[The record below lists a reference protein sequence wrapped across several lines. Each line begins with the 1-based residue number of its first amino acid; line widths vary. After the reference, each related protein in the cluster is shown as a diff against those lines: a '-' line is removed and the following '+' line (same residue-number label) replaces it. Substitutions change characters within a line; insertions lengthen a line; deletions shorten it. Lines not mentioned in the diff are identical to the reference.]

1 MIGMSN
7 RACVALVATGAIAA
21 IASGC
26 GKRVPEASGLAP
38 GTPHVTWII
47 MSGDRENP
55 DQDFVCQ
62 SAPRNDCVIGA
73 SKPDAQVFGKVYLY
87 YHGAGSETRYEGPI
101 DIGFFQGEK
110 ASHTTSA
117 NIAVKKIGSI
127 ANQSVTGIVTATP
140 GTYAVT
146 LDLSARVVDSGR
158 IEAVRDAIS
167 IVVR

>member
-1 MIGMSN
+1 MLN
-7 RACVALVATGAIAA
+7 RTCLALAATAA

-26 GKRVPEASGLAP
+26 GKRVPQASGLAP

-47 MSGDRENP
+47 MSGDRDNP

-73 SKPDAQVFGKVYLY
+73 SKPDAQVFGKVYFY

-101 DIGFFQGEK
+101 EIGFFQGEK
-110 ASHTTSA
+110 VSHMTSA
-117 NIAVKKIGSI
+117 NIAVKKNGSI
-127 ANQSVTGIVTATP
+127 ANQSVTGIVTGTP

-146 LDLSARVVDSGR
+146 LELRARVADSGR
-158 IEAVRDAIS
+158 TETVREAIP
-167 IVVR
+167 VVVQ